1 MMHTKLAGHIPLHE
15 MIANTINGARNKLA
29 AEGAEAKEEA
39 KKVLPFMKKKEE
51 KDEKKEGK
59 EKESSA
65 FDFSD
70 PDELLKLASALDELG
85 DKLADSKYVGGEKS
99 QGGEVLPTASAV
111 PGKQPYK
118 KDSSKSHN
126 IPASTPE
133 KSTSDNPGASTAT
146 ETDDKPG
153 KLLKYLRA
161 KYPDKGVLK
170 TAALPIDLPS
180 LAAEGVG
187 GLVGH
192 HYGKKQKER
201 GEEYT
206 FGVPQGAAALFLPG
220 GLGYQVG
227 RAIAHET
234 HKTHKKGEKEKKSSA
249 LEYIL
254 GKVATFGAQE
264 KKMGGETLDSASEQG
279 PKPPSDS
286 KGGNDARSHIRS
298 NKAAIDMKKV
308 EGKNPQKRM
317 LSEVLTEP
325 AQSKAHDSKVHENLR
340 NASKGGVKIAAAKA
354 FLRKIAAD
362 ECHPQHE
369 KLKEALKKRLEKKSM
384 GGLGMGAPMP
394 TTPPAPMPMAR

>member
-1 MMHTKLAGHIPLHE
+1 MHTKLAGHIPLHE
-15 MIANTINGARNKLA
+15 MIANTINSARNKLA
-29 AEGAEAKEEA
+29 AEGAESKEEA

-51 KDEKKEGK
+51 KKEEK
-59 EKESSA
+59 EKASSA

-70 PDELLKLASALDELG
+70 PDELLKLASVLYELG

-111 PGKQPYK
+111 PGKQQYT

-133 KSTSDNPGASTAT
+133 KSTSDNPGAATAT
-146 ETDDKPG
+146 ETDDRPG
-153 KLLKYLRA
+153 KLLRYLRA
-161 KYPDKGVLK
+161 KYPNKGVLR
-170 TAALPIDLPS
+170 TSPEA
-180 LAAEGVG
+180 G
-187 GLVGH
+187 
-192 HYGKKQKER
+192 Q
-201 GEEYT
+201 
-206 FGVPQGAAALFLPG
+206 
-220 GLGYQVG
+220 
-227 RAIAHET
+227 
-234 HKTHKKGEKEKKSSA
+234 EKKSSA

-264 KKMGGETLDSASEQG
+264 KSMGGETLDSASEQG

-340 NASKGGVKIAAAKA
+340 NASKGGVKIAVAKA
-354 FLRKIAAD
+354 FLQKIAAD

>member
-1 MMHTKLAGHIPLHE
+1 

-29 AEGAEAKEEA
+29 AEGAEVKEEA

-133 KSTSDNPGASTAT
+133 KSTSDNPGAATAT

-161 KYPDKGVLK
+161 KYPNKGVLR
-170 TAALPIDLPS
+170 TSSEA
-180 LAAEGVG
+180 G
-187 GLVGH
+187 
-192 HYGKKQKER
+192 Q
-201 GEEYT
+201 
-206 FGVPQGAAALFLPG
+206 
-220 GLGYQVG
+220 
-227 RAIAHET
+227 
-234 HKTHKKGEKEKKSSA
+234 EKKSAA

-286 KGGNDARSHIRS
+286 KGGNNARSHIRS
-298 NKAAIDMKKV
+298 NNAAIDMKKV
-308 EGKNPQKRM
+308 EGKEPQKKM

-325 AQSKAHDSKVHENLR
+325 ALSKGHDSKVHENLR

-394 TTPPAPMPMAR
+394 TTPPPMPMAR